1 MSAPDELR
9 QLADRLDA
17 HADFTFGE
25 DIMGNDMRAA
35 AVALRHHAN
44 LLDAIGDPDELRWHR
59 WHCEETG
66 NGDDLRDL
74 LVSIADAAA
83 AVSPPPAPTEAL
95 IADAKRRQ
103 LHGVQDMP
111 PPAPTTCPT
120 CPTCGSTDPA
130 EYRYP
135 CVLHFLSSDPG
146 SPDSWHQQA
155 T

>member
-9 QLADRLDA
+9 QLADRLDRPMVDGVSESVVK
-17 HADFTFGE
+17 HSGIYNVTPEVDL
-25 DIMGNDMRAA
+25 RAA

-83 AVSPPPAPTEAL
+83 AVP
-95 IADAKRRQ
+95 
-103 LHGVQDMP
+103 P
-111 PPAPTTCPT
+111 PPAPTTL
-120 CPTCGSTDPA
+120 
-130 EYRYP
+130 R
-135 CVLHFLSSDPG
+135 
-146 SPDSWHQQA
+146 
-155 T
+155 